1 VPASARSEALVAI
14 LLDNSGSLRGPPG
27 SSVASPMPVSGDCGD
42 ASAIMLLACVT
53 DVLVAAL
60 EQCGIKAE
68 VLGFTTVEWK
78 GGRSRRDWL
87 ADGRPPNPGRLNDL
101 RHIVYKEADSTGRA
115 ARQSF
120 GAMLDASLLKE
131 NIDGEALAWAHG
143 RLQARPERR
152 RILMMISDGPPTDD
166 STLSVNTGNYLEMH
180 LRQVIEAIETR
191 SPIELI
197 AIGIGLDV
205 SRYYRRAVSI
215 TDPAELAGAVT
226 DKLCELIAE
235 DAREAPTLNARNFKS
250 Q

>member
-1 VPASARSEALVAI
+1 
-14 LLDNSGSLRGPPG
+14 
-27 SSVASPMPVSGDCGD
+27 MPVSGDCGD